1 MKHSLTL
8 MMIMAFPY
16 YCSSGKIKDLLL
28 EGVVD
33 GMTRLVLVN
42 AIYFKG
48 KWSREF
54 KEEFTVDAL
63 FRLNKVTLYRQ
74 QTLKKKAAFWELLI
88 VLHCKAVFIAL
99 DGKLELENDTCHDAK
114 G

>member
-1 MKHSLTL
+1 MKHYLTP
-8 MMIMAFPY
+8 MMFMAFPY

-33 GMTRLVLVN
+33 DMTRLVLVN

-48 KWSREF
+48 KWNREF

-63 FRLNKVTLYRQ
+63 FRLNKVTLYRKSSILGTCDSRPLQ
-74 QTLKKKAAFWELLI
+74 SCVYSAGWKS
-88 VLHCKAVFIAL
+88 IA
-99 DGKLELENDTCHDAK
+99 
-114 G
+114 